1 MAQTADD
8 EAAQVDSA
16 SHVVAGER
24 VLVDELATW
33 LLAETPRPRIDAG
46 GPPHRPPRPLHPH
59 RSQRSVDRVPGREG
73 GRGGHGGMRSYG
85 WHSRLLWDFFGRLYP
100 S

>member
-33 LLAETPRPRIDAG
+33 LLAETPRPGSTQADRHIDLLDRFIHTARSDRWIGYQGGKAG
-46 GPPHRPPRPLHPH
+46 
-59 RSQRSVDRVPGREG
+59 EE
-73 GRGGHGGMRSYG
+73 GHGGMRSYG